1 VITGIPKFALRE
13 PLELIASGTKI
24 AVAVAVAV
32 ASLAVAASV
41 AHAGQQTTGPGLVY
55 TEPTVMTDRT
65 ITLTRTRIPRGVIIR
80 YAIVNRGTRPYAVHI
95 WDTST
100 APIPPNGRVVL
111 PVNWRN
117 RGRYVYRIFYHG
129 KPAGPRRYITVF

>member
-1 VITGIPKFALRE
+1 L
-13 PLELIASGTKI
+13 I
-24 AVAVAVAV
+24 AVAIAVAV
-32 ASLAVAASV
+32 ASLAVGASF
-41 AHAGQQTTGPGLVY
+41 AYAGQRTTGPGLVY

-65 ITLTRTRIPRGVIIR
+65 ISLTRTRLPRGVIIR

-95 WDTST
+95 WDAST

-111 PVNWRN
+111 PVNWRD

-129 KPAGPRRYITVF
+129 EPAGPRRYITVY